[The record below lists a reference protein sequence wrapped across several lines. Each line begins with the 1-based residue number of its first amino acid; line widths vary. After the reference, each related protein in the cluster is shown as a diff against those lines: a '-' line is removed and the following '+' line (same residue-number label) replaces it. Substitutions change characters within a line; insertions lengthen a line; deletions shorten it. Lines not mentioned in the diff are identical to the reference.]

1 VVFRHKLL
9 ILDAGLGRLIL
20 DAGLVRLILDG
31 LGFIRRDSNW
41 AVFFVTVLIFVA
53 IRAPFRLT
61 SYRISPDLTDVCI
74 ETAPKS
80 FSSETW

>member
-1 VVFRHKLL
+1 VAFRHKLL

-31 LGFIRRDSNW
+31 PGFIRRDSNF
-41 AVFFVTVLIFVA
+41 VGFLVTVLIFFA
-53 IRAPFRLT
+53 IRAPFRLA
-61 SYRISPDLTDVCI
+61 SYRISPDLTEVCI

-80 FSSETW
+80 FSSETR